1 MNPLNQSL
9 LSPNLNSV
17 NLNNALNN
25 VFGQTAAKTFL
36 NNNTN
41 LAAQAASATLNTLN
55 RHKNFGNFG
64 NDHRRFSTAT
74 SLLSE
79 DEQLNSMMNNLNS
92 NDTNNAAHLPFGDDP
107 PLNSNTIPL
116 KAGSSESVESQ
127 IKVQAA
133 DMPPE

>member
-17 NLNNALNN
+17 NLNNALSN
-25 VFGQTAAKTFL
+25 VFSQTAAKTFL

-41 LAAQAASATLNTLN
+41 LAAQAASATLNRL
-55 RHKNFGNFG
+55 KNFGNFG

-92 NDTNNAAHLPFGDDP
+92 NDTNLNNPSHLPFGDDQQ
-107 PLNSNTIPL
+107 LNSNTIPL
-116 KAGSSESVESQ
+116 KTGSNESMESQ

-133 DMPPE
+133 DMPQE

>member
-1 MNPLNQSL
+1 MSPLNQSL

-17 NLNNALNN
+17 NLNNALSN
-25 VFGQTAAKTFL
+25 VFSQTAAKTFL

-41 LAAQAASATLNTLN
+41 LAAQAASATLN

-92 NDTNNAAHLPFGDDP
+92 NDTNLNNPSHLPFGDDQQ
-107 PLNSNTIPL
+107 LNSNTIPL
-116 KAGSSESVESQ
+116 KTGSNESVESQ

-133 DMPPE
+133 DMPQE